1 MILRA
6 LRGFAVRLRVGGQMS
21 WRLLARLVISV
32 ALSLWI
38 VTGLVPVAQSE
49 QSETTSSFI
58 LGAAHQAPLLSIEPF
73 ARFTGTG
80 WVNSWPPADEG
91 KTLVPAL
98 DRVPLRWLAKPVPR
112 EWTLWPTTGAPI
124 KAAVTGIARED
135 GGCTAPLVLTMAST
149 PALDIAFADD
159 NGPPLI
165 AVDTQQ
171 LVEGVRRVKSTDP
184 ESRSLTQVIEQA
196 FRANEP
202 RFLMAPATRSLVE
215 AARQEI
221 DFATLEIETAS
232 LSRAAR
238 ELEPSLYYF
247 EAQKQTTLKSGL
259 LFGIKARG
267 WLRRNG
273 TTWSAVGLTGAP
285 FDEEGLSS
293 VTPLGIVRV
302 TGRVFWVSLL
312 TYYESMEFAIDE
324 ILPQGSRR
332 LLRSGGGGC

>member
-1 MILRA
+1 L
-6 LRGFAVRLRVGGQMS
+6 VG
-21 WRLLARLVISV
+21 ARIVISAV
-32 ALSLWI
+32 FAAWI
-38 VTGLVPVAQSE
+38 VTAGARAA
-49 QSETTSSFI
+49 QSETTSPFV

-73 ARFTGTG
+73 ARFTGSR
-80 WVNSWPPADEG
+80 WVNTWPPADESN
-91 KTLVPAL
+91 KPAPAL
-98 DRVPLRWLAKPVPR
+98 DRVPAGWLAKPVPR

-124 KAAVTGIARED
+124 KATITGIARED
-135 GGCTAPLVLTMAST
+135 GGCTAPLVLTLA
-149 PALDIAFADD
+149 PADALDIAFADD

-171 LVEGVRRVKSTDP
+171 PIEGVRRMRPTDAEWQP
-184 ESRSLTQVIEQA
+184 LTQVIEQA

-202 RFLMAPATRSLVE
+202 RFLMAPSTRSLVE
-215 AARQEI
+215 TARRELDFTMLEI
-221 DFATLEIETAS
+221 DTAS
-232 LSRAAR
+232 LTRAAR

-273 TTWSAVGLTGAP
+273 TTWSAVGVTGAP

-293 VTPLGIVRV
+293 VTPLGIVRAS
-302 TGRVFWVSLL
+302 GRVFWVSMI

-332 LLRSGGGGC
+332 LLRAGGGGC